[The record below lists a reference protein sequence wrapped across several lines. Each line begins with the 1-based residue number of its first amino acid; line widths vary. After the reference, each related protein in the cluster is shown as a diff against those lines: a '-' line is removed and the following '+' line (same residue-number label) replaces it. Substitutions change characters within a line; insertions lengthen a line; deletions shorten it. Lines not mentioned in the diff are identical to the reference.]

1 MSRVLMV
8 YILLITVSIYPTKI
22 RAEELG
28 ATISVS
34 GTLKLMQSKVSRQK
48 FVGLKLDKSIHFTC
62 DPKVLSGMDSTIM
75 KKIHC
80 GEKNEYDVEI
90 MQVYDANDPCCTTI
104 DIFENFHGKH
114 VYVSG
119 SAFHAYAPTIHQTEI
134 LMTVADIKESPLKN
148 NSDKQSSISEIKSYI
163 VSAEVDRN
171 LENLSC
177 DRYLTNMGQKSVNE
191 EFKNLMMPLVNDK
204 KNSFDVFYTPAAIAC
219 ECKTRSPNSLLDAY
233 KTVLENTK
241 RNKLY
246 NCPRGLGVLSS
257 EEEKNWKKQ
266 FFDWV
271 YSDGNVPPP
280 TQDGLPA
287 CALKQNNK

>member
-1 MSRVLMV
+1 MM
-8 YILLITVSIYPTKI
+8 YILLITVSIYPTNI
-22 RAEELG
+22 CAEELG
-28 ATISVS
+28 AIISVS
-34 GTLKLMQSKVSRQK
+34 GTLKLMQSQVSRQK
-48 FVGLKLDKSIHFTC
+48 FVALKLDTSMNFTC
-62 DPKVLSGMDSTIM
+62 DAKALSGMNSPIM

-90 MQVYDANDPCCTTI
+90 MQVYDENDPCCTRI
-104 DIFENFHGKH
+104 DIFRNFHGKH

-119 SAFHAYAPTIHQTEI
+119 RAFHAYAPTIHQTEI
-134 LMTVADIKESPLKN
+134 LMTVTDIKESPLKT
-148 NSDKQSSISEIKSYI
+148 NSDKQNSISETKSYI

-177 DRYLTNMGQKSVNE
+177 DRYLTNMGQKSISE
-191 EFKNLMMPLVNDK
+191 EFKNLMLPLVNDK

-219 ECKTRSPNSLLDAY
+219 ECKIRSPNSLLEAY

-246 NCPRGLGVLSS
+246 ICPRGLGVLSS

-271 YSDGNVPPP
+271 YSDGPVPPP
-280 TQDGLPA
+280 TQDRLPA
-287 CALKQNNK
+287 CALKQNI